1 MVIGKE
7 GTKIDNDAI
16 TVDFEEHIIE
26 PTITEIVVTDTIE
39 IETSVVEDLKEPVN
53 LEEITD
59 DSVIEDTIETDE
71 IEEIIEEPIVEDIVE
86 EKMEENI
93 VYFNGK
99 PYMEYFDSSMSIVE
113 RYSLELSIPE
123 QFTED
128 DLRMLATMV
137 FKENGTVKNEI
148 LVITDQYPDGVYMPA
163 DIMHEWTA
171 QVCLNHIYDK
181 RFPNTIYEDLA
192 YPRYT
197 TAYRSVELSEQCKR
211 EDPEQW
217 ERVVQS
223 CLLAMNGYV
232 DLPADVVCA
241 SNFPELGERY
251 AAVYV
256 DTGWFRS
263 WSYFARA

>member
-1 MVIGKE
+1 MVVGKDSN
-7 GTKIDNDAI
+7 KIEEDSI
-16 TVDFEEHIIE
+16 MVEFEEEIAKAETLEPIVSEEVTELVSDTDISIE
-26 PTITEIVVTDTIE
+26 TNETVEKEVSDEIVE
-39 IETSVVEDLKEPVN
+39 EVVETKETV
-53 LEEITD
+53 EVVE
-59 DSVIEDTIETDE
+59 
-71 IEEIIEEPIVEDIVE
+71 EEIIKDDT
-86 EKMEENI
+86 

-99 PYMEYFDSSMSIVE
+99 PYMEYFDPSMSIVE

-197 TAYRSVELSEQCKR
+197 TAYRSAELSEQCKR

-251 AAVYV
+251 AAIYV

>member
-1 MVIGKE
+1 MVVGKDSQ
-7 GTKIDNDAI
+7 KIEEDSI
-16 TVDFEEHIIE
+16 TVEFEEDTIKAETLEPIISE
-26 PTITEIVVTDTIE
+26 EVTEIVLDTDISFETEEIIVDEEIIEADEIIE
-39 IETSVVEDLKEPVN
+39 IE
-53 LEEITD
+53 
-59 DSVIEDTIETDE
+59 
-71 IEEIIEEPIVEDIVE
+71 EEIIEEVVEDTTI
-86 EKMEENI
+86 
-93 VYFNGK
+93 YFNGK
-99 PYMEYFDSSMSIVE
+99 PYMEYFDSSMSISE
-113 RYSLELSIPE
+113 RYSMELTIPD

-137 FKENGTVKNEI
+137 YKENGRVKNEI

-163 DIMHEWTA
+163 DIMHEWSA
-171 QVCLNHIYDK
+171 QVCLNHIYDW
-181 RFPNTIYEDLA
+181 RFPDTIYEDLA

-217 ERVVQS
+217 ERIIQS

-241 SNFPELGERY
+241 SNFPDLGERY